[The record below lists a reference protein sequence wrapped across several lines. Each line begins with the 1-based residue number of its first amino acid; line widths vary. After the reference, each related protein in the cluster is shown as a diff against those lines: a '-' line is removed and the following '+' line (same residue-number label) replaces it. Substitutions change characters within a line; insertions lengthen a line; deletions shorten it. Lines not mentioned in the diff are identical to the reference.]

1 MNNIII
7 IVITSLLLLFIFRGI
22 VLLISSM
29 LPRGNVVFDLFFSIA
44 LLIVYLASFI
54 GAVEGVISTAEITN
68 LEGYLIY
75 TLIGISAILW
85 CYFSWSL
92 NWTAK
97 PQFAK
102 NDFQVLI
109 KKIIVFSLLMIFA
122 FYKGYTQLDMIYGGN
137 LDTEKEML
145 IKITDITIISV
156 IIALDSVLNQ
166 IYSYIKENR
175 KTTKE

>member
-1 MNNIII
+1 
-7 IVITSLLLLFIFRGI
+7 
-22 VLLISSM
+22 
-29 LPRGNVVFDLFFSIA
+29 
-44 LLIVYLASFI
+44 
-54 GAVEGVISTAEITN
+54 
-68 LEGYLIY
+68 
-75 TLIGISAILW
+75 
-85 CYFSWSL
+85 
-92 NWTAK
+92 
-97 PQFAK
+97 
-102 NDFQVLI
+102 
-109 KKIIVFSLLMIFA
+109 MIFA